1 MNVFIVYAHP
11 EQRSFNAA
19 LHKAAKETITELGHD
34 LVISDLY
41 RMEFEPV
48 ASNRDF
54 LKEHKGKH
62 PRFREEQEK
71 AFNRGLLA
79 SDISEEQEKLKWCDL
94 LILQFPLWWFSM
106 PAILKGW
113 IDRVLTPGFAYSQEK
128 FYNHGGLRGK
138 KAMVLLTTGGS
149 QQRFSRFGL
158 NGPID
163 VILFPIHHG
172 ILYYVGFEVLPPFV
186 VWHPSR
192 LSEKGRKDV
201 LMNLS
206 TYLSRF
212 QTLKPLQFP
221 LVEDSDA
228 NEELRGGLDWASI
241 LNLASK
247 E

>member
-19 LHKAAKETITELGHD
+19 LHQTAIETLTGHGHE

-41 RMEFEPV
+41 RMDFEPV

-54 LKEHKGKH
+54 LKKNKEEH
-62 PRFREEQEK
+62 PRFRKEQEK
-71 AFNRGLLA
+71 AFKHGLLA
-79 SDISEEQEKLKWCDL
+79 PDISNEQTKLNWCDL

-113 IDRVLTPGFAYSQEK
+113 IDRILTPGFAYSRDK

-138 KAMVLLTTGGS
+138 KAMILLTTGGS
-149 QQRFSRFGL
+149 QQRFSRSGL

-163 VILFPIHHG
+163 LILFPIHHG

-186 VWHPSR
+186 VWQPSR
-192 LSEKGRKDV
+192 LSEKRREHV
-201 LMNLS
+201 LMDLS
-206 TYLSRF
+206 TYLSQF
-212 QTLKPLQFP
+212 QTLNPLQFP
-221 LVEDSDA
+221 TVEDSDA

-241 LNLASK
+241 LNLTA
-247 E
+247 EE